1 MLTLEQITDGLREI
15 AAGLEPAL
23 YDGRDAARLTGVAA
37 EAKTGFAKLSPFVQ
51 RQIDK
56 DVKLLQQGRVTSLE
70 WHFYPSSASGTV
82 GPSRELLDELT
93 AKGID
98 YVIHLP

>member
-1 MLTLEQITDGLREI
+1 M
-15 AAGLEPAL
+15 
-23 YDGRDAARLTGVAA
+23 AA
-37 EAKTGFAKLSPFVQ
+37 EAKTGFTRLSAFVQ

-56 DVKLLQQGRVTSLE
+56 DVVLLAQGRVSRLE
-70 WHFYPSSASGTV
+70 WHFYPSSASETL

-98 YVIHLP
+98 FVIHLP